1 MKKLDVTLPEL
12 ALIAGTRAMLGAGIG
27 LIIADKIPAEQRKA
41 IGWTLTIIGAA
52 TTIPLAVNALA
63 KK

>member
-1 MKKLDVTLPEL
+1 MKKHEVTLPEL
-12 ALIAGTRAMLGAGIG
+12 LLIAGTRAMLGGGVA
-27 LIIADKIPAEQRKA
+27 LLLADKIPAEQRKV

-52 TTIPLAVNALA
+52 TTIPLAVNVLG